1 MKPASVILIGVMLI
15 MISQL
20 LLAKFP
26 TTQSASMIS
35 SETHSQSQIADSK
48 WDHGLAIGYRLSA
61 IGYAFRSLLAIC
73 HCASNDETGW

>member
-26 TTQSASMIS
+26 TTQSASMTS

-48 WDHGLAIGYRLSA
+48 WDHGLAIGDWLCVSFA
-61 IGYAFRSLLAIC
+61 IGYLSLRQQ
-73 HCASNDETGW
+73 